1 LYKHQDVVTPLTVL
15 AGQSSAIGRYIGIN
29 TLRLLF
35 SELRDVIPVLLQA
48 VRDLVR
54 GLGITQLQ
62 DRVVVE
68 GPILSLLVLA
78 PDLLAFDS
86 EDLDSDAAWRGDVVR
101 DELRG
106 ERGVAHDA
114 VVAAGFREHALG
126 EVRWEV
132 VVDDELA
139 EDALPDC

>member
-1 LYKHQDVVTPLTVL
+1 MTSLTVL
-15 AGQSSAIGRYIGIN
+15 AGQPSAIGRYICIN
-29 TLRLLF
+29 ALRLLF
-35 SELRDVIPVLLQA
+35 RELGDIVPVLLQA
-48 VRDLVR
+48 VRDLVC
-54 GLGITQLQ
+54 GLGIAQLQ

-86 EDLDSDAAWRGDVVR
+86 EDLDSDTAWCGDVVR

-106 ERGVAHDA
+106 ERRVAHDT

-132 VVDDELA
+132 VVDDKFA
-139 EDALPDC
+139 EDALLAC